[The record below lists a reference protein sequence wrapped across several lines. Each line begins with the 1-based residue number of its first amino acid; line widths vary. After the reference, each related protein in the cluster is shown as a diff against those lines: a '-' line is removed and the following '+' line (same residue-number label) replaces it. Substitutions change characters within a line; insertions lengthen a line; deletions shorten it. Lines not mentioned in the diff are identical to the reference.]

1 MVENYVLS
9 RSLYVLE
16 KMFMSLYAF
25 TTRTHHSTGSN
36 FQQAQSAP
44 LCLLFGR
51 ESFEEIAHFSLI
63 QCCSQFAGLF
73 AAWANDILLEF
84 ACNSSYWLFASQ
96 FHSNYLPLFMDLND
110 RVIILPSPTTW
121 VLAELLSSL
130 IHGFLQQEQSY
141 NIPQPLKR
149 KEKNASENVVC

>member
-36 FQQAQSAP
+36 FQQAQSAQ

-51 ESFEEIAHFSLI
+51 VKRLHIFFDS
-63 QCCSQFAGLF
+63 CCSQFAGLF
-73 AAWANDILLEF
+73 AAWAIYILLEF

-96 FHSNYLPLFMDLND
+96 FHSNYLPLFMDLID
-110 RVIILPSPTTW
+110 RVIILPPPTTW
-121 VLAELLSSL
+121 V
-130 IHGFLQQEQSY
+130 
-141 NIPQPLKR
+141 
-149 KEKNASENVVC
+149 